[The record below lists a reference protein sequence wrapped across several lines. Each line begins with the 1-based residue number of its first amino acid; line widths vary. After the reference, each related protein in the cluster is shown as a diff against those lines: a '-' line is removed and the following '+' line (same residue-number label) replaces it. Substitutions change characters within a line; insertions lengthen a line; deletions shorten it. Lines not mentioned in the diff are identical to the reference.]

1 LIGKIKISNNLKLN
15 IAVQEGIK
23 LKRKEVVVKPQV
35 SKAKTPVVQRE
46 PLRKKNKGGE
56 KGRNRGMS
64 M

>member
-1 LIGKIKISNNLKLN
+1 MKLKK
-15 IAVQEGIK
+15 QEG
-23 LKRKEVVVKPQV
+23 VKPQV
-35 SKAKTPVVQRE
+35 AKAKSPVIQRE